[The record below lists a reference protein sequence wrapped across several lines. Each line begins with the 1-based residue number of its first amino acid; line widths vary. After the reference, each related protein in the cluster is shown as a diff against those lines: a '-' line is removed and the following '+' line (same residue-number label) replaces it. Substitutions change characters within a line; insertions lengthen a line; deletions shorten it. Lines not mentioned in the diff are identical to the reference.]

1 LKSLD
6 CSFAGPQFY
15 IPHVSANGL
24 ARRMGHLP
32 PVRSIGPNPAPSKLP
47 PFALE
52 EGKIATRIQLGPMP
66 TMLSE
71 IVGQMLD
78 GRDIV
83 IAGPSAPG
91 TDALASAREL
101 GAQLL
106 VVQSEA
112 DHGTIDQIFALP
124 ELTILMISSDGR
136 QGRLV
141 SFAQKAVSLDRASIA
156 ALAAPSAGHA

>member
-1 LKSLD
+1 
-6 CSFAGPQFY
+6 
-15 IPHVSANGL
+15 
-24 ARRMGHLP
+24 MGRLP
-32 PVRSIGPNPAPSKLP
+32 SVRSIGPNPSRSKLQ
-47 PFALE
+47 PFASE

-91 TDALASAREL
+91 TDALAAARAL

-112 DHGTIDQIFALP
+112 DDRTIEQIFALP

-136 QGRLV
+136 QGRIV
-141 SFAQKAVSLDRASIA
+141 SFAQQPVSLDRASMA
-156 ALAAPSAGHA
+156 VLVAPSAGHA

>member
-1 LKSLD
+1 
-6 CSFAGPQFY
+6 
-15 IPHVSANGL
+15 
-24 ARRMGHLP
+24 
-32 PVRSIGPNPAPSKLP
+32 
-47 PFALE
+47 
-52 EGKIATRIQLGPMP
+52 
-66 TMLSE
+66 MLSE

-91 TDALASAREL
+91 TDALAAARAL

-112 DHGTIDQIFALP
+112 DDRTIEQIFALP

-136 QGRLV
+136 QGRIV
-141 SFAQKAVSLDRASIA
+141 SFAQQPVSLDRASMA
-156 ALAAPSAGHA
+156 VLVAPSAGHA